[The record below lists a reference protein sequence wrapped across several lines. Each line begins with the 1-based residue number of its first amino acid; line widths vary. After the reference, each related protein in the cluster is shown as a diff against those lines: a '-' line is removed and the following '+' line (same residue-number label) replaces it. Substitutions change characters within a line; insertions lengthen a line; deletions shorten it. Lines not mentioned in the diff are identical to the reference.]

1 MTNNF
6 QVVIGKGGFG
16 VVYQGCLNNEQAA
29 IKVLSHSSAQGY
41 KEFKTEVFLLNLL
54 LKFWKKRLMFE
65 IRNQL
70 VTLFSLCRP

>member
-6 QVVIGKGGFG
+6 QVVLGKGGFG

-41 KEFKTEVFLLNLL
+41 KEFKTEVFLLKSFTNVLE
-54 LKFWKKRLMFE
+54 KE
-65 IRNQL
+65 VN
-70 VTLFSLCRP
+70 V